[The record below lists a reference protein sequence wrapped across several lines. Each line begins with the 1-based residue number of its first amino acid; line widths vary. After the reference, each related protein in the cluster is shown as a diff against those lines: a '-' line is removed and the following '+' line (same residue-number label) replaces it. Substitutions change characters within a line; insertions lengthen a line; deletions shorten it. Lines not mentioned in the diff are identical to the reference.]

1 MSRRSS
7 PNNKVLLDTSFLLP
21 ILGFETSSRVM
32 RAFQRLNSY
41 KLYYN
46 DISVLEALWKIAKT
60 IKGTE
65 EELSRI
71 KEGIRALRDTV
82 RYAPID
88 EEAVKNAMHMYRL
101 GHRDMVDN
109 LLYSIAISK
118 GLKLL
123 TVDDR
128 LVEFVKRRNLPRDNI
143 VTPEE
148 LE

>member
-1 MSRRSS
+1 
-7 PNNKVLLDTSFLLP
+7 VLLDTSFLLP